1 MLKKILIANRG
12 EIAVR
17 IIRACR
23 ELGIRTVAVYS
34 EIDKNSLHKELADE
48 AVCIGP
54 APSNKSYLN
63 VKAIIEAACLTGC
76 DGIHPGYGF
85 LSENSSFAKM
95 CDEIGIKFIGPTY
108 KMIELMGNKSKAKET
123 MKKAGVPVVPGS
135 DGLVDNVL
143 EAIKVALRIGY
154 PVILK
159 ASSGGGGKGIR
170 IAYNEKEL
178 VKFYDL
184 VRQEAKISFNDDSIY
199 IEKFIENPRHI
210 EVQVIADEHGNVIHL
225 GERDCTVQRN
235 NQKMLEETPSG
246 VITDKLRQKMGK
258 ITVSAL
264 KEIGYS
270 NVGTIEYLLDKN
282 KDFYF
287 MEINTRVQVEHP
299 ITETITGVDIIKEQL
314 RIASGEKLQY
324 KQDDIKFTGHSLE
337 ARINAENPYKN
348 FMPCPGEIKELHIP
362 GGNGVRIDTAIYP
375 GYKIP
380 PTYDSMIAKIIV
392 HGKDRNESIAKMK
405 SAIGEFV
412 IDGIS
417 TNIDFLYKILED
429 EDFISNNYDTSFIA
443 QKYSNLQKDKKD
455 TIYEI

>member
-123 MKKAGVPVVPGS
+123 MKKAGVPVVHGS

-287 MEINTRVQVEHP
+287 MEMNTRVQVEHP

-405 SAIGEFV
+405 SALGEFV

-443 QKYSNLQKDKKD
+443 QKYSNLQKDN
-455 TIYEI
+455 

>member
-1 MLKKILIANRG
+1 MLKKILVANRG

-34 EIDKNSLHKELADE
+34 EIDRDSLHKELADE

-95 CDEIGIKFIGPTY
+95 CDEIGIKFIGPNY

-123 MKKAGVPVVPGS
+123 MKNAGVPVVPGS
-135 DGLVDNVL
+135 NGLVDNVL
-143 EAIKVALRIGY
+143 EAIKVALKIGY

-287 MEINTRVQVEHP
+287 MEMNTRVQVEHP

-405 SAIGEFV
+405 SALGEFV

-443 QKYSNLQKDKKD
+443 QKYSNLQKDN
-455 TIYEI
+455 

>member
-1 MLKKILIANRG
+1 MLKKILVANRG

-34 EIDKNSLHKELADE
+34 EIDRDSLHKELADE

-95 CDEIGIKFIGPTY
+95 CDEIGIKFIGPNY

-123 MKKAGVPVVPGS
+123 MKNAGVPVVPGS
-135 DGLVDNVL
+135 NGLVDNVL
-143 EAIKVALRIGY
+143 EAIKVALKIGY

-210 EVQVIADEHGNVIHL
+210 EVQVMADEHGNVIHL

-258 ITVSAL
+258 ITVNAI
-264 KEIGYS
+264 KEVGYS

-287 MEINTRVQVEHP
+287 MEMNTRVQVEHP
-299 ITETITGVDIIKEQL
+299 ITEAITGIDIIKEQL
-314 RIASGEKLQY
+314 KIASGEKLQY

-362 GGNGVRIDTAIYP
+362 GGNGIRIDTAIYP
-375 GYKIP
+375 GKEYRMP
-380 PTYDSMIAKIIV
+380 LRLMP
-392 HGKDRNESIAKMK
+392 HR
-405 SAIGEFV
+405 
-412 IDGIS
+412 
-417 TNIDFLYKILED
+417 
-429 EDFISNNYDTSFIA
+429 
-443 QKYSNLQKDKKD
+443 
-455 TIYEI
+455 

>member
-95 CDEIGIKFIGPTY
+95 CDEIGIKFIGPTH

-123 MKKAGVPVVPGS
+123 MKNAGVPVVPGS

-184 VRQEAKISFNDDSIY
+184 VRQEAKNSFNDDSIY

-210 EVQVIADEHGNVIHL
+210 EVQVMADEHGNVIHL

-258 ITVSAL
+258 ITVNAL

-287 MEINTRVQVEHP
+287 MEMNTRVQVEHP

-380 PTYDSMIAKIIV
+380 PTYDSMIAKVIV

-405 SAIGEFV
+405 SALGEFV

-443 QKYSNLQKDKKD
+443 KKFANKLQS
-455 TIYEI
+455 

>member
-95 CDEIGIKFIGPTY
+95 CDEIGIKFIGPTH

-123 MKKAGVPVVPGS
+123 MKNAGVPVVPGS

-210 EVQVIADEHGNVIHL
+210 EVQVMADEHGNVIHL

-258 ITVSAL
+258 ITVNAL

-287 MEINTRVQVEHP
+287 MEMNTRIQVEHP

-314 RIASGEKLQY
+314 KIASGEKLQY

-337 ARINAENPYKN
+337 VRINAENPYKN

-380 PTYDSMIAKIIV
+380 PTYDSMIAKVIV

-405 SAIGEFV
+405 SALGEFV

-443 QKYSNLQKDKKD
+443 KKFANKLQS
-455 TIYEI
+455 

>member
-170 IAYNEKEL
+170 IVYNEKEL

-287 MEINTRVQVEHP
+287 MEMNTRVQVEHP

-405 SAIGEFV
+405 SALGEFV

-443 QKYSNLQKDKKD
+443 QKYSNLQKDN
-455 TIYEI
+455 